1 MNYKSLK
8 HDFMKMFENEESID
22 IGIRE
27 LDEGGFLV
35 RLTAGSGL
43 TKMIIT
49 KDWKALFS
57 D

>member
-1 MNYKSLK
+1 
-8 HDFMKMFENEESID
+8 MKMFENEESID